1 MEERRAKLRAKV
13 ALTGHAAFPSA
24 VAEVPCL
31 VLNVSNIGACLSFP
45 TGMPVPRLFSLR
57 IGPDPK
63 PYAVR
68 VAWRRASD
76 VGVAFLAAR
85 AQAPDVIPG

>member
-13 ALTGHAAFPSA
+13 GLTGHAAFPSA
-24 VAEVPCL
+24 AAEVPCL
-31 VLNVSNIGACLSFP
+31 VINLSNIGACLSFP
-45 TGMPVPRLFSLR
+45 AGMPVPRMFDLR
-57 IGPDPK
+57 IGVDPK

-68 VAWRRASD
+68 VAWRRAGD
-76 VGVAFLAAR
+76 VGVAFVVSR

>member
-13 ALTGHAAFPSA
+13 ALSGHAAFPST
-24 VAEVPCL
+24 VAEVACL
-31 VLNVSNIGACLSFP
+31 VINVSNIGACLSFP
-45 TGMPVPRLFSLR
+45 AGVAIPRMFSLR

-63 PYAVR
+63 SYAVR

-76 VGVAFLAAR
+76 VGVAFLASR
-85 AQAPDVIPG
+85 TRAPDVIPG

>member
-24 VAEVPCL
+24 AAEVRCL
-31 VLNVSNIGACLSFP
+31 VINVSNIGACLSFP
-45 TGMPVPRLFSLR
+45 SGVPVPRMFNLR

-63 PYAVR
+63 PHAVR

-76 VGVAFLAAR
+76 VGVAFLASRAR
-85 AQAPDVIPG
+85 TPDVIPG